1 MKGLHVKKILREK
14 GISIAHY
21 ARMLGISQ
29 QNLSAALSKD
39 DIRTGLL
46 ESIAEAIGTNVPY
59 FYGVD
64 SSGISASTS
73 GDSSMTVAGNVIY
86 IHISIA
92 PFPSRFFVDAFSLSF
107 RRFEAPEL
115 YDFPASCV
123 EEADTVLI
131 SLIKIPVFLSMVQ
144 KVALELLKVVY
155 FVSC

>member
-14 GISIAHY
+14 GISIAHC

-46 ESIAEAIGTNVPY
+46 ESIAEAIGTNMPY

-73 GDSSMTVAGNVIY
+73 GDSSMTVAGNQNNVN
-86 IHISIA
+86 SDN
-92 PFPSRFFVDAFSLSF
+92 FV
-107 RRFEAPEL
+107 
-115 YDFPASCV
+115 
-123 EEADTVLI
+123 
-131 SLIKIPVFLSMVQ
+131 Q
-144 KVALELLKVVY
+144 LLAKKDEQIDRLLTIIETLKGIEKR
-155 FVSC
+155 